1 MRVAIAVLLIAR
13 STRPL
18 LKSCVTGRSRNA
30 LMPESSHSKSDGNE
44 TVFDGARGP
53 SGQRATTVPTIEG
66 VKQGGALVLRAS
78 GDWLARTIGSV
89 EKTVEETSRAD
100 LGGAVRLDCTN
111 VGQIDTAGALLLET
125 LSRDLSKD
133 GRSVELG
140 GIASRDEPL
149 FEVVRQALGRER
161 PAQKGGEK
169 PSAIMQFVTGV
180 GATTIGFKD
189 EIVIALNVIG
199 GTIIGGLRRMT
210 GQTQGRFPAII
221 NQLDQMG
228 LRAVP
233 IIFLMSFLIGGI
245 ISQQGAFQLRR
256 FGAEVFAINLAG
268 ILVLRELGVVLTA
281 IMIAGRSGSAI
292 TAEIGSMKMREE
304 VDALNVIGLNP
315 VGVLVF
321 PRMVALMIALPL
333 LTFISN
339 FAGLLGS
346 MITLKLYS
354 GISFANFTQGVQQSV
369 DLFTVFSG
377 VIKAPFMAVVIGLVA
392 SMEGMKVGGSAE
404 SLGLRV
410 TASVVKSIFL
420 VILMDGLFAIFYA
433 SIGL

>member
-1 MRVAIAVLLIAR
+1 MLE
-13 STRPL
+13 STH
-18 LKSCVTGRSRNA
+18 LKA
-30 LMPESSHSKSDGNE
+30 
-44 TVFDGARGP
+44 DGAEDTLDGTV
-53 SGQRATTVPTIEG
+53 GTKGLRATTVPALEG
-66 VKQGGALVLRAS
+66 VKQDGVLVLRAS
-78 GDWLARTIGSV
+78 GDWLARTIGAV
-89 EKTVEETSRAD
+89 EKTVDETSHAK
-100 LGGAVRLDCTN
+100 LGGKVRLDCTDI
-111 VGQIDTAGALLLET
+111 GQIDTAGALLLET

-133 GRSVELG
+133 GRAVDLS
-140 GIASRDEPL
+140 GIAAKDEPL
-149 FEVVRQALGRER
+149 FAVVRQALDRDR
-161 PAQKGGEK
+161 PAQKTVRK
-169 PSAIMQFVTGV
+169 PNVVIQFVAGV
-180 GATTIGFKD
+180 GEMTIGFKD

-199 GTIIGGLRRMT
+199 GTIIGGLKRIT
-210 GQTQGRFPAII
+210 GQTQGRFPAIV

-304 VDALNVIGLNP
+304 IDALNVIGLNP

-354 GISFANFTQGVQQSV
+354 GISFASFTQGVQQSV

-404 SLGLRV
+404 SLGLHV

>member
-1 MRVAIAVLLIAR
+1 ML
-13 STRPL
+13 
-18 LKSCVTGRSRNA
+18 
-30 LMPESSHSKSDGNE
+30 ESHQTQSDGVG
-44 TVFDGARGP
+44 TAIDGEHGAERLA
-53 SGQRATTVPTIEG
+53 ATTPPALVG
-66 VKQGGALVLRAS
+66 DKDGGALVLRAS
-78 GDWLARTIGSV
+78 GDWLARTIGAI
-89 EKTVEETSRAD
+89 EKTVDETARTD
-100 LGGAVRLDCTN
+100 LGGTIRLDCGA

-125 LSRDLSKD
+125 LSRDLSRE
-133 GRSVELG
+133 GRSIEFG
-140 GIASRDEPL
+140 GIAPKDEPL
-149 FEVVRQALGRER
+149 FAVVRQALDRER
-161 PAQKGGEK
+161 PAPGNEAEPGGV
-169 PSAIMQFVTGV
+169 IQFVTGI
-180 GATTIGFKD
+180 GEMTIGFKD
-189 EIVIALNVIG
+189 EIVLALNVIG
-199 GTIIGGLRRMT
+199 GTVIGGLRRVT
-210 GQTQGRFPAII
+210 GQTQGRFPAVV

-256 FGAEVFAINLAG
+256 FGAEIFAINLAG

-315 VGVLVF
+315 IGVLVF

-392 SMEGMKVGGSAE
+392 SIEGMKVGGSAE